1 MAQNSSMVSHQ
12 ATQSGNSSNSMDQ
25 AYGTDAMVI
34 WKKCV
39 HEASQEDAL
48 VIAVVHPKQ
57 EQRVKDSRRSMPKST
72 CARRIFICGPSALQ
86 DIIEQEVNNKRRSQF
101 TQLHIVVSSAIE
113 SIYYQVTSVIKEFN
127 VRIYGAIRG
136 NIPCKLLVDE
146 KSTFCDV
153 PVHRWG
159 YDRVGSHV
167 YLPDPGI
174 YYPALKAIAD
184 LMQSALN
191 TVCFRGNTAV
201 TVEEEEKLAKIERKM
216 SEFQK
221 SSGTSASAES
231 STPDG
236 DDPRGGRGGLDTLKA
251 LFAAIIGLAS
261 TTVGAGGV
269 IWANMSG
276 VFISGPLGFFL
287 ATGHFSAGVAGAA
300 YCAGVGLGAAAAGST
315 YLIDWAQL
323 WRWLRAKLAWAWEK
337 IAFNDLTTHRTT
349 VIYSN
354 PKPHTYNQMS
364 QPSISPLTTL
374 LNRLNPLLHSLRNR
388 STLPTLLTTLATPL
402 LLWAAYRDYRAYIA
416 LGPGGVPHNA
426 LGWLLVTLGLRP
438 FALSKSSATWTGD
451 YPDHGSHAEIRDLPE
466 RKGERA
472 ELGGIVPHRQL
483 SQHAP
488 EKMRGFIENL
498 FANAVTQ
505 NPSLLTTKLSLY
517 ERNNPALFLH
527 PQILSSLSSS
537 SSSTP
542 VIARGEIAHHHT
554 DLSIHLYLSPAD
566 AKLAIQK
573 RWAERHRLS
582 LPKGS
587 FLANRLH
594 LADSYLMVYGPR
606 DEEEM
611 EVLAELLRC
620 GVRFMTGKEDV
631 GVIEWRGKIN
641 A

>member
-1 MAQNSSMVSHQ
+1 
-12 ATQSGNSSNSMDQ
+12 
-25 AYGTDAMVI
+25 
-34 WKKCV
+34 
-39 HEASQEDAL
+39 
-48 VIAVVHPKQ
+48 
-57 EQRVKDSRRSMPKST
+57 
-72 CARRIFICGPSALQ
+72 
-86 DIIEQEVNNKRRSQF
+86 
-101 TQLHIVVSSAIE
+101 
-113 SIYYQVTSVIKEFN
+113 
-127 VRIYGAIRG
+127 
-136 NIPCKLLVDE
+136 
-146 KSTFCDV
+146 
-153 PVHRWG
+153 
-159 YDRVGSHV
+159 
-167 YLPDPGI
+167 
-174 YYPALKAIAD
+174 
-184 LMQSALN
+184 
-191 TVCFRGNTAV
+191 
-201 TVEEEEKLAKIERKM
+201 
-216 SEFQK
+216 
-221 SSGTSASAES
+221 
-231 STPDG
+231 
-236 DDPRGGRGGLDTLKA
+236 
-251 LFAAIIGLAS
+251 
-261 TTVGAGGV
+261 
-269 IWANMSG
+269 
-276 VFISGPLGFFL
+276 
-287 ATGHFSAGVAGAA
+287 
-300 YCAGVGLGAAAAGST
+300 
-315 YLIDWAQL
+315 
-323 WRWLRAKLAWAWEK
+323 
-337 IAFNDLTTHRTT
+337 
-349 VIYSN
+349 
-354 PKPHTYNQMS
+354 MS
-364 QPSISPLTTL
+364 QPTTSPLTTL

-451 YPDHGSHAEIRDLPE
+451 YPDHGSHAEIRDLLE

-488 EKMRGFIENL
+488 EKMREFIENL

-527 PQILSSLSSS
+527 PQILSSISSS

>member
-1 MAQNSSMVSHQ
+1 MSSP
-12 ATQSGNSSNSMDQ
+12 T
-25 AYGTDAMVI
+25 
-34 WKKCV
+34 
-39 HEASQEDAL
+39 
-48 VIAVVHPKQ
+48 
-57 EQRVKDSRRSMPKST
+57 
-72 CARRIFICGPSALQ
+72 
-86 DIIEQEVNNKRRSQF
+86 
-101 TQLHIVVSSAIE
+101 
-113 SIYYQVTSVIKEFN
+113 
-127 VRIYGAIRG
+127 
-136 NIPCKLLVDE
+136 
-146 KSTFCDV
+146 
-153 PVHRWG
+153 
-159 YDRVGSHV
+159 
-167 YLPDPGI
+167 
-174 YYPALKAIAD
+174 
-184 LMQSALN
+184 N
-191 TVCFRGNTAV
+191 T
-201 TVEEEEKLAKIERKM
+201 
-216 SEFQK
+216 
-221 SSGTSASAES
+221 
-231 STPDG
+231 
-236 DDPRGGRGGLDTLKA
+236 
-251 LFAAIIGLAS
+251 
-261 TTVGAGGV
+261 
-269 IWANMSG
+269 
-276 VFISGPLGFFL
+276 
-287 ATGHFSAGVAGAA
+287 
-300 YCAGVGLGAAAAGST
+300 
-315 YLIDWAQL
+315 
-323 WRWLRAKLAWAWEK
+323 
-337 IAFNDLTTHRTT
+337 
-349 VIYSN
+349 
-354 PKPHTYNQMS
+354 
-364 QPSISPLTTL
+364 LTTL
-374 LNRLNPLLHSLRNR
+374 LARVTPHLRNR
-388 STLPTLLTTLATPL
+388 PTLTLLPTLLTTLATPL
-402 LLWAAYRDYRAYIA
+402 LLWTAYRDYRAYIA

-451 YPDHGSHAEIRDLPE
+451 YPDHGSHAEIRELPE

-488 EKMRGFIENL
+488 EKMREFIENL

-611 EVLAELLRC
+611 EVLAEMLRC
-620 GVRFMTGKEDV
+620 GVRFMTGREDV
-631 GVIEWRGKIN
+631 GVIEWRRKLE